1 MKRMYIKPEIC
12 VEEVVTEMLA
22 TSGGGT
28 ESGGGTASG
37 GTINPDNPAVP
48 AANSQRD
55 GWGNLWG
62 GDK

>member
-1 MKRMYIKPEIC
+1 MKRMYIKPEIS

-28 ESGGGTASG
+28 ESGGAIVPG
-37 GTINPDNPAVP
+37 DAVP
-48 AANSQRD
+48 SANSQRD

-62 GDK
+62 DDK

>member
-1 MKRMYIKPEIC
+1 MKRMYIKPEIS

-28 ESGGGTASG
+28 ASG
-37 GTINPDNPAVP
+37 GAIDTNPAVP
-48 AANSQRD
+48 SANSQRD

>member
-1 MKRMYIKPEIC
+1 MKRMYIKPEIS

-28 ESGGGTASG
+28 AGGGVVV
-37 GTINPDNPAVP
+37 PDDAVP

-62 GDK
+62 DDK

>member
-1 MKRMYIKPEIC
+1 MKRMYIKPEIG

-28 ESGGGTASG
+28 DSGGGTAG
-37 GTINPDNPAVP
+37 GGVVDPSPNVP
-48 AANSQRD
+48 AANSHRD

-62 GDK
+62 DDK

>member
-1 MKRMYIKPEIC
+1 MKRMYIKPEIS

-28 ESGGGTASG
+28 AGGGTIVPG
-37 GTINPDNPAVP
+37 DAVP
-48 AANSQRD
+48 ASNSQRD

-62 GDK
+62 DDK

>member
-28 ESGGGTASG
+28 ASG
-37 GTINPDNPAVP
+37 GTINPNDPAVP

>member
-1 MKRMYIKPEIC
+1 MKRMYIKPEIS

-28 ESGGGTASG
+28 AGG

-62 GDK
+62 DDK

>member
-1 MKRMYIKPEIC
+1 MKRMYIKPEIS

-28 ESGGGTASG
+28 ESGGAIVPG
-37 GTINPDNPAVP
+37 DAVP
-48 AANSQRD
+48 SSNSQRD

-62 GDK
+62 DDK

>member
-1 MKRMYIKPEIC
+1 MKRMYIKPEIS

-28 ESGGGTASG
+28 ESGGA
-37 GTINPDNPAVP
+37 IVPDDAVP

-62 GDK
+62 DNK

>member
-1 MKRMYIKPEIC
+1 MKRMYIKPEIS
-12 VEEVVTEMLA
+12 VVTVEVSTAILN

-28 ESGGGTASG
+28 ESGGAIVPG
-37 GTINPDNPAVP
+37 DAVP

-62 GDK
+62 DDK

>member
-1 MKRMYIKPEIC
+1 MKRMYIKPEIS

-28 ESGGGTASG
+28 ESGGAIVPG
-37 GTINPDNPAVP
+37 DAVP

-62 GDK
+62 DDK

>member
-1 MKRMYIKPEIC
+1 MKRMYIKPEIS
-12 VEEVVTEMLA
+12 VVTVEVSTGILV

-28 ESGGGTASG
+28 ESGG
-37 GTINPDNPAVP
+37 TIDPDNPAVP

-62 GDK
+62 DDK